1 MSELYPFNEKQ
12 VRYIEKTAT
21 SWFNALEGGKRGGK
35 NVANTLAWCIAV
47 DNHEDKLHLAA
58 GVSVASAK
66 LNIIDS
72 NGLGVLYYFAGRYK
86 QGKYQDRD
94 CVYVET
100 PKGQCPKGK
109 KVILISG
116 GGKKGDEKLI
126 KGNSY
131 GTALIT
137 EANECSKDFI
147 KEAFDRTISSSER
160 KIFHDLN
167 PKSPKHWYYGEIL
180 EYHARQQRINDK
192 YGYNYE
198 HFTIADNLSLSVEE
212 KRRILGTYDKDSIW
226 YKRDIEGRRIA
237 AEGAVYPLFANN
249 PERYL
254 IDKEPEI
261 MVGAIGVDFGG
272 SKSGQAFV
280 CVGFTRGYKEA
291 IVLDE
296 EYRRGTLDD
305 PNSLAIAFSNF
316 CLRNKRKYP
325 IMHAFADNAE
335 QVLIRGL
342 EGRVRRERVGIA
354 LNNSL
359 KTRVIDRIRLENML
373 FGTDRVKIMRHC
385 RATQEGFENAVWNE
399 KADEDE
405 RLDDF
410 TSNVDILD
418 ALEYAIEPFGREI
431 NLGARILQSSL

>member
-1 MSELYPFNEKQ
+1 MNKLYPFNDKQ
-12 VRYIEKTAT
+12 VRYIKKTRE
-21 SWFNALEGGKRGGK
+21 SWFNVLEGRKRGGK
-35 NVANTLAWCIAV
+35 NVVNTLAWCIAV
-47 DNHEDKLHLAA
+47 DEHEDKLHLAA

-94 CVYVET
+94 CVCVDT
-100 PKGQCPKGK
+100 VRGK

-147 KEAFDRTISSSER
+147 KEVFDRTMSSSDR

-167 PKSPKHWYYGEIL
+167 PKSPKHWYYEDIVK
-180 EYHARQQRINDK
+180 YHARQQEVDNG

-198 HFTIADNLSLSVEE
+198 HFTIADNLSLRNEE
-212 KRRILGTYDKDSIW
+212 KRRILGTYDRDSIW
-226 YKRDIEGRRIA
+226 YKREIEGRRIA

-261 MVGAIGVDFGG
+261 MIGAIGVDFGG
-272 SKSGQAFV
+272 NKSGQAFV
-280 CVGFTRGYKEA
+280 CVGFTRGYREVV
-291 IVLDE
+291 ILDE
-296 EYRRGTLDD
+296 EYRKGTLDD
-305 PNSLAIAFSNF
+305 PNSLAEAFAEF
-316 CLRNKRKYP
+316 CKRNKGKYP
-325 IMHAFADNAE
+325 ITYAFADNAE

-342 EGRVRRERVGIA
+342 EARVRRERVGIV

-359 KTRVIDRIRLENML
+359 KTKVIDRIRMENML
-373 FGTDRVKIMRHC
+373 FGTDRLKIMRRC
-385 RATQEGFENAVWNE
+385 KVVQEGFENAVWND

-418 ALEYAIEPFGREI
+418 AVEYAVEPFGRAI
-431 NLGARILQSSL
+431 NLGAKLP

>member
-1 MSELYPFNEKQ
+1 MSRLYSFNDKQ
-12 VRYIEKTAT
+12 VRYIKKTRD
-21 SWFNALEGGKRGGK
+21 SWLNVLEGGKRGGK
-35 NVANTLAWCIAV
+35 NVVNTLAWCIAV
-47 DNHEDKLHLAA
+47 DEHEDKLHLAA

-94 CVYVET
+94 CVYVDS
-100 PKGQCPKGK
+100 PKGK
-109 KVILISG
+109 KIILISG

-147 KEAFDRTISSSER
+147 KEVFDRTISSSDR

-167 PKSPKHWYYGEIL
+167 PKSPKHWYYEDIVK
-180 EYHARQQRINDK
+180 YHAKRQEVDNG

-212 KRRILGTYDKDSIW
+212 KRRILGTYDRDSIW

-237 AEGAVYPLFANN
+237 AEGAVYPLFVNDQ
-249 PERYL
+249 ERYL

-261 MVGAIGVDFGG
+261 MTAAIGVDFGG
-272 SKSGQAFV
+272 NKSGQAFV
-280 CVGFTRGYKEA
+280 CVGFTRGYREVV
-291 IVLDE
+291 ILDE
-296 EYRRGTLDD
+296 EYRTGTLDD
-305 PNSLAIAFSNF
+305 PNSLAKAFSNF
-316 CLRNKRKYP
+316 CLRNKGKYP
-325 IMHAFADNAE
+325 ITYAFADNAE

-342 EGRVRRERVGIA
+342 EARLRQDRVGIM

-359 KTRVIDRIRLENML
+359 KTKVVDRIRLENML
-373 FGTDRVKIMRHC
+373 FGTDRLKIMRRC
-385 RATQEGFENAVWNE
+385 KVAQEGFENAVWND
-399 KADEDE
+399 KAGEDE
-405 RLDDF
+405 RLDNF

-431 NLGARILQSSL
+431 NLGAKLFNKAKI

>member
-1 MSELYPFNEKQ
+1 M
-12 VRYIEKTAT
+12 
-21 SWFNALEGGKRGGK
+21 
-35 NVANTLAWCIAV
+35 
-47 DNHEDKLHLAA
+47 
-58 GVSVASAK
+58 
-66 LNIIDS
+66 
-72 NGLGVLYYFAGRYK
+72 
-86 QGKYQDRD
+86 
-94 CVYVET
+94 
-100 PKGQCPKGK
+100 
-109 KVILISG
+109 
-116 GGKKGDEKLI
+116 
-126 KGNSY
+126 
-131 GTALIT
+131 
-137 EANECSKDFI
+137 
-147 KEAFDRTISSSER
+147 
-160 KIFHDLN
+160 
-167 PKSPKHWYYGEIL
+167 

-261 MVGAIGVDFGG
+261 MAGAIGVDFGG
-272 SKSGQAFV
+272 NKSGQAFV
-280 CVGFTRGYKEA
+280 CVGFTRGYKEI

-296 EYRRGTLDD
+296 EYRRGTLDN
-305 PNSLAIAFSNF
+305 PNSLAIAFSEF
-316 CLRNKRKYP
+316 CKRNKRKYP
-325 IMHAFADNAE
+325 IMYAFADSTE

-342 EGRVRRERVGIA
+342 EVRVRQDRVGIV

-359 KTRVIDRIRLENML
+359 KTPVIDRIRLENML
-373 FGTDRVKIMRHC
+373 FGTDRIKIKRQC
-385 RATQEGFENAVWNE
+385 KVTQEGFENAVWND
-399 KADEDE
+399 KAEEDE

-431 NLGARILQSSL
+431 NLGGQSPFIYKTCSEQE